1 MTTQTK
7 DFAKYRKQISL
18 ATEALVLFHGSMT
31 AIKKAFRDSLLP
43 YSRNGKVTFGCENE
57 EQADDYSVTASIIG
71 KDGTYYDIVIYY
83 AACRKKRM
91 WVVTE
96 VDLIA

>member
-1 MTTQTK
+1 MTTQAK

-31 AIKKAFRDSLLP
+31 ALKEAFRAALLP
-43 YSRNGKVTFGCENE
+43 YSQDGKVWFGGENE
-57 EQADDYSVTASIIG
+57 EQATDYSITASIIG
-71 KDGTYYDIVIYY
+71 KDDTYYDIVIYY
-83 AACRKKRM
+83 ASCRKKRM